1 MSAVIIAFLFAVWG
15 EGKMKKSVKVIRI
28 IVFSIILIFF
38 MCAVSDT
45 LAKYG
50 DAIKVRNIL
59 YYSLPFLLIAYIVLI
74 VMLVINPKWKVT
86 RVTILDVVS
95 IVMFIVLLA
104 IGQKEVSSM
113 TELGKA
119 FAGNNIY
126 AAFYSS
132 GFGGNRGYDNMEE
145 LLEEEIEYAKNT
157 GNHNEMEEIY
167 RIQAGEKIFVY
178 CKVDEEYVVEFD
190 FIEQDDLYYCLGKL
204 YILYD
209 WIGYDGR
216 YPEEATIKT
225 DIVHTMRRDGVKRLE
240 GGPAWGVSAD
250 EQIASMMIN
259 GEPVDEVI
267 LVNEAD
273 EKKYYFWL
281 IMNVEELETL
291 IDVKTAEIEM
301 NGLQ

>member
-1 MSAVIIAFLFAVWG
+1 
-15 EGKMKKSVKVIRI
+15 MKKSVKVIRI

-59 YYSLPFLLIAYIVLI
+59 YNGLPFLLIAYIVLI

-104 IGQKEVSSM
+104 IGQKEVSRMS
-113 TELGKA
+113 ELQNA
-119 FAGNNIY
+119 FQGNNIY
-126 AAFYSS
+126 ASFYSN
-132 GFGGNRGYDNMEE
+132 GIGGSRGYDDMEG
-145 LLEEEIEYAKNT
+145 LLEERIEFEKNT
-157 GNHNEMEEIY
+157 GDHNEMEEIY
-167 RIQAGEKIFVY
+167 RIQAGDKIFVY
-178 CKVDEEYVVEFD
+178 CKADEEYVVEFD
-190 FIEQDDLYYCLGKL
+190 FIKQNNLYYYLGEL

-209 WIGYDGR
+209 WIGYDDR

-240 GGPAWGVSAD
+240 GAPAWGVSAD

-267 LVNEAD
+267 LVNEVN

-291 IDVKTAEIEM
+291 VDVKTAEIDMGQAVTESD
-301 NGLQ
+301 

>member
-1 MSAVIIAFLFAVWG
+1 
-15 EGKMKKSVKVIRI
+15 MKRIVKVIRI

-50 DAIKVRNIL
+50 DAIKVGNIL
-59 YYSLPFLLIAYIVLI
+59 YNSLPFLLIAYIVLI

-113 TELGKA
+113 TELHNA
-119 FAGNNIY
+119 FQGNNAY
-126 AAFYSS
+126 APFYSN
-132 GFGGNRGYDNMEE
+132 GIGGNRGYDNMEE
-145 LLEEEIEYAKNT
+145 LLEERIEFEKNT
-157 GNHNEMEEIY
+157 GDRNEMEEIY

-190 FIEQDDLYYCLGKL
+190 FIEQDDLYYYLGEL

-216 YPEEATIKT
+216 YSEEATIKT

-240 GGPAWGVSAD
+240 GAPAWGVSAD
-250 EQIASMMIN
+250 EQIAFMTIN
-259 GEPVDEVI
+259 AEPVDDVI
-267 LVNEAD
+267 LINKKD
-273 EKKYYFWL
+273 GKKYYFW
-281 IMNVEELETL
+281 IITNVDEIKTL
-291 IDVKTAEIEM
+291 DDVKATEIEM
-301 NGLQ
+301 K

>member
-1 MSAVIIAFLFAVWG
+1 
-15 EGKMKKSVKVIRI
+15 MKKSVKVIRI

-86 RVTILDVVS
+86 RLTILDVVS

-104 IGQKEVSSM
+104 IGQKEVSGM
-113 TELGKA
+113 TELQNA
-119 FAGNNIY
+119 FQGNNIY
-126 AAFYSS
+126 ASFYSN
-132 GFGGNRGYDNMEE
+132 GIGGSRGYDDMEG
-145 LLEEEIEYAKNT
+145 LLEERIEFEKNT
-157 GNHNEMEEIY
+157 GDHNEMEEIY

-190 FIEQDDLYYCLGKL
+190 FIEQNDLYYYLGEL

-225 DIVHTMRRDGVKRLE
+225 DIVHTMRRDGVKRLK
-240 GGPAWGVSAD
+240 GAPAWGVSAD

-259 GEPVDEVI
+259 GEPVDDVI
-267 LVNEAD
+267 QINELD
-273 EKKYYFWL
+273 GKKYYFW
-281 IMNVEELETL
+281 ITTHIEGIET
-291 IDVKTAEIEM
+291 INDVIAAEIEM
-301 NGLQ
+301 GQTVTESD

>member
-1 MSAVIIAFLFAVWG
+1 
-15 EGKMKKSVKVIRI
+15 MKRIVKVIRI

-50 DAIKVRNIL
+50 DAIKVGNIL
-59 YYSLPFLLIAYIVLI
+59 YNSLPFLLIAYIVLI

-113 TELGKA
+113 TELHNA
-119 FAGNNIY
+119 FQGNNAY
-126 AAFYSS
+126 APFYSN
-132 GFGGNRGYDNMEE
+132 GIGGNRGYDNMEE
-145 LLEEEIEYAKNT
+145 LLEERIEFEKNT
-157 GNHNEMEEIY
+157 GDRNEMEEIY

-190 FIEQDDLYYCLGKL
+190 FIEQDDLYYYLGEL

-216 YPEEATIKT
+216 YSEEATIKT

-240 GGPAWGVSAD
+240 GAPAWGVSAD
-250 EQIASMMIN
+250 EQIAFMTIN
-259 GEPVDEVI
+259 AEPVDDVI
-267 LVNEAD
+267 LINEKD
-273 EKKYYFWL
+273 GKKYYFW
-281 IMNVEELETL
+281 IITNVGE
-291 IDVKTAEIEM
+291 IKNFDDVKAAEIEM
-301 NGLQ
+301 K

>member
-1 MSAVIIAFLFAVWG
+1 
-15 EGKMKKSVKVIRI
+15 MKKSVKVIRI

-50 DAIKVRNIL
+50 DAIKFRNIL

-86 RVTILDVVS
+86 RVTILDVAS

-104 IGQKEVSSM
+104 IGQKEVSKM
-113 TELGKA
+113 TELHNA
-119 FAGNNIY
+119 FQGNNIY
-126 AAFYSS
+126 ASFYSN
-132 GFGGNRGYDNMEE
+132 GIGGNRGYDNMEG
-145 LLEEEIEYAKNT
+145 LLEERIEFEKNT

-190 FIEQDDLYYCLGKL
+190 FIEQNDLYYYLGEL

-209 WIGYDGR
+209 WIGYDGK
-216 YPEEATIKT
+216 YTEEATIKA
-225 DIVHTMRRDGVKRLE
+225 DIVNTMRRDGVKRLE
-240 GGPAWGVSAD
+240 GAPAWGVSAD
-250 EQIASMMIN
+250 EQIDSMTIN
-259 GEPVDEVI
+259 DEPVDDVI
-267 LVNEAD
+267 LINEKD
-273 EKKYYFWL
+273 EKKYYFWV
-281 IMNVEELETL
+281 ITNVEKIKTFD
-291 IDVKTAEIEM
+291 DVKTAEIEM
-301 NGLQ
+301 NSL